1 MKRRNSFV
9 LLAVIVIAALTTVI
23 GGCGVGGADGG
34 SNPPVLDNPPP
45 GNGREQPRDVPEAEF
60 YSLAKDGRL
69 GKIFRNTVNT
79 VDEAIYELNNVKT
92 ILGLSDPVA
101 ELSGDVAMRDSLGR
115 VYRLKQYYKGI
126 PVDGK
131 EIRVFV
137 NHEGRVTD
145 LVSNYK
151 RIWDNFN
158 VTPSITSGDAE
169 GIARRAAESEITSA
183 GLDPG
188 EFDIITASQLVVYA
202 IGERELD
209 PVLAWRVK
217 TRVQYGTVL
226 NTDYYIDQRGQII
239 DEITNIRTVAVGA
252 QGGRRAG
259 RQSKFYSRQ
268 DCRGQI

>member
-169 GIARRAAESEITSA
+169 GIARNAGEAEIART
-183 GLDPG
+183 GRDPG
-188 EFDIITASQLVVYA
+188 EFEIITASQLVVYA
-202 IGERELD
+202 RGERD

-217 TRVQYGTVL
+217 TYVRYGLVL
-226 NTDYYIDQRGQII
+226 DTDYYIDQRGQII
-239 DEITNIRTVAVGA
+239 IGITNIYTVAVGA
-252 QGGRRAG
+252 QGADVLGANRKSRG
-259 RQSKFYSRQ
+259 LTISKNM
-268 DCRGQI
+268 IL